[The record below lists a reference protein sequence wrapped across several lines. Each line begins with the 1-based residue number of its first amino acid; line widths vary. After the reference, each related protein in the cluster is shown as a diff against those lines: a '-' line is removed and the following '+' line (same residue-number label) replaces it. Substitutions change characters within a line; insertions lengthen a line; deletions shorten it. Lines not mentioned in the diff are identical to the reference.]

1 MEGSFEGMLMKV
13 SIFALIQALVYL
25 ILSKSSSVFSKSK
38 MMQRAYS
45 FRSARSISIR
55 RIMAALQDMPDGG
68 EMSPSSM
75 GSSSLAS
82 PSSSPSEKL
91 NI

>member
-1 MEGSFEGMLMKV
+1 MEGMLMKV
-13 SIFALIQALVYL
+13 GLFALIQALVYL

-55 RIMAALQDMPDGG
+55 RILAALQDMPAGG

-82 PSSSPSEKL
+82 PSSSPSDS
-91 NI
+91 

>member
-1 MEGSFEGMLMKV
+1 MEGSFQGMLMNV

-25 ILSKSSSVFSKSK
+25 ILSKSSSVFSTSK
-38 MMQRAYS
+38 TMKRANS

-55 RIMAALQDMPDGG
+55 RILATLQDMPAGG

-75 GSSSLAS
+75 GSSSLVS
-82 PSSSPSEKL
+82 PSSSPS
-91 NI
+91 